1 MTRTTPMRQIQA
13 ATRVE
18 SGLRR
23 SFASWAIRIAC
34 LLLVVAAAPAS
45 GQGITVGLKGGVNGS
60 SLTDLDQT
68 ESRAGYVA
76 GAYAQFGLSR
86 AIFIQPELLY
96 VSRRVRGT
104 PDGETTQLQADF
116 ADLAAL
122 LGFRPISGSFSPFV
136 YGGPILSFETRCR
149 IEADSGLSATDCP
162 DFDFDTNAT
171 QTFLAFG
178 GGVDVALGALILTGD
193 LRYQL
198 GLSEAAKDDNAK
210 WRSWSF
216 VVGVGLGFGR

>member
-1 MTRTTPMRQIQA
+1 VIRTA
-13 ATRVE
+13 AV
-18 SGLRR
+18 L
-23 SFASWAIRIAC
+23 A
-34 LLLVVAAAPAS
+34 LLTAAPAA

-60 SLTDLDQT
+60 TLSDLDDT
-68 ESRAGYVA
+68 ESRTGFAAG
-76 GAYAQFGLSR
+76 GYAQIGLSR
-86 AIFIQPELLY
+86 SVFLQPELLY

-104 PDGETTQLQADF
+104 SDGDTAELQTDF

-122 LGFRPISGSFSPFV
+122 LGFRLIPGGISPFV

-162 DFDFDTNAT
+162 DFELDTNAT

-178 GGVDVALGALILTGD
+178 GGVDLALGALILTGD

-198 GLSEAAKDDNAK
+198 GLSEAASDDTAK

-216 VVGVGLGFGR
+216 LVGVGLGLGR